1 MCLRIQFYIHQ
12 RASLVSLIIITY
24 VANKLAVF
32 YKEQQNDRLT
42 DRPSKVEVNLK
53 LILENEIIPFLLV
66 NFKEV
71 LKYLDN
77 PIGRSF
83 YKDNPGPQCLRV

>member
-1 MCLRIQFYIHQ
+1 M
-12 RASLVSLIIITY
+12 
-24 VANKLAVF
+24 
-32 YKEQQNDRLT
+32 
-42 DRPSKVEVNLK
+42 